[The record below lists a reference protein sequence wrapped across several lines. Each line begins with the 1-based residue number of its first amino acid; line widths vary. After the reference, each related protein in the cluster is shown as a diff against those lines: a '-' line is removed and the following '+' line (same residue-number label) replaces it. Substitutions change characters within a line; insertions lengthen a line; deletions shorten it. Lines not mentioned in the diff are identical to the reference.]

1 MIRCYTIVSVVLQ
14 APLVEQ
20 AAQSASSAATAV
32 DTPVE
37 VCLQGLPQE
46 ALLSLC
52 QTAAAAQM
60 PLTAWLVLESL
71 RRHGLDL
78 VSMEWRD
85 LVSSKTLLH
94 VVKWTLPLSHKHMHL
109 EMNATD
115 ALLVKCALGMHL
127 ATKQQSCHMFT
138 TVRGWQ
144 DSTHTL

>member
-1 MIRCYTIVSVVLQ
+1 MMFVVLQ
-14 APLVEQ
+14 APLVEE
-20 AAQSASSAATAV
+20 AAQSASSAATAI

-60 PLTAWLVLESL
+60 PLTAWLVLENL

-85 LVSSKTLLH
+85 LVSSKSLCH
-94 VVKWTLPLSHKHMHL
+94 DVKWTLPLSHKHTHL
-109 EMNATD
+109 DMNATD
-115 ALLVKCALGMHL
+115 ACEMCIGHARCYEAAKLHIFA
-127 ATKQQSCHMFT
+127 
-138 TVRGWQ
+138 TVRGWR